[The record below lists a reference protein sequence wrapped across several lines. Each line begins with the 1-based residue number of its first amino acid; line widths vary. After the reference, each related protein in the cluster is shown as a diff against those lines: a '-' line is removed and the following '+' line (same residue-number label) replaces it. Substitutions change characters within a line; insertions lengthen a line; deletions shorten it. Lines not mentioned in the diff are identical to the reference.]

1 MDMSDGNDKAICFP
15 YDLLLDILAR
25 LPAPP
30 LASCRRVCRD
40 WRAIVDTHDL
50 LLPYYFPRRDFRGIF
65 VTKSGCRSV
74 CSFFGPV
81 SCDNDGYYKPISRRP
96 VYPHM
101 ATIGNH
107 CNGLLFLEDQGNY
120 YVFNPATARYACL
133 PCPSTK
139 RHIGAMTLAFDPAV
153 SLHYDVYLLGEDKL
167 VEVHDQEWMS
177 ERHRKPDG
185 VPSRTGQWGI
195 REFTPGR
202 CAPCHLYNKVVTS
215 SPCYRPVR
223 IIWTHM

>member
-1 MDMSDGNDKAICFP
+1 MDASDRNDKAICFP

-50 LLPYYFPRRDFRGIF
+50 LLPYYFPRRDFPGIF

-74 CSFFGPV
+74 CSFFGPL
-81 SCDNDGYYKPISRRP
+81 SSHKERYCKPSSRRP

-101 ATIGNH
+101 ATIGNS

-120 YVFNPATARYACL
+120 YVFNPAMARYARL

-139 RHIGAMTLAFDPAV
+139 RCIGAMTLAFDPAV
-153 SLHYDVYLLGEDKL
+153 SLHYDVYLLHEDKL
-167 VEVHDQEWMS
+167 VKDW
-177 ERHRKPDG
+177 DG
-185 VPSRTGQWGI
+185 VPS
-195 REFTPGR
+195 PK
-202 CAPCHLYNKVVTS
+202 KVVPLGAVGCPRVRARTLC
-215 SPCYRPVR
+215 PRPPLQHGGYIVPLLPAR
-223 IIWTHM
+223 ENNLDT